1 MKTLQLI
8 NQEETVFSFK
18 YGDCSKRGGIKSKL
32 VMGWQSP
39 RSNKK
44 TNLHTAFYSRT
55 DLRTK
60 GFIKNTFIAMFFQ
73 ITTCSRNCVDLAKSG
88 LGIRKDVR
96 IIKKSTIHLLISTIQ
111 SLFSIDE

>member
-8 NQEETVFSFK
+8 NQEET
-18 YGDCSKRGGIKSKL
+18 GDCSKRGGIKSKL
-32 VMGWQSP
+32 FMGWQSP

-96 IIKKSTIHLLISTIQ
+96 IIKKIYNSFTDKYNTVFIFYRWIIE
-111 SLFSIDE
+111 I